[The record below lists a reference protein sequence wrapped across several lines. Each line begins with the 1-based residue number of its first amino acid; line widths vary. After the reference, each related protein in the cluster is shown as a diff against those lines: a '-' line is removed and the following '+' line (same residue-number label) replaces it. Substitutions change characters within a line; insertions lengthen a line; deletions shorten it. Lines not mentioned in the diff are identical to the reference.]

1 MKRTIVITGGTSGI
15 GMYTAIGVAREGAKI
30 VVTGR
35 DPQRGAKGV
44 ETIQRESGNND
55 ISLAL
60 GDLSSLAQIR
70 RLATDLRLAHPKI
83 DVLVNN
89 AGMLAA
95 SRELTADGIELDF
108 AVNVIAPY
116 LLTHEL
122 LPSLEAAR
130 PSRGINVT
138 GGLSTPLDPENLEG
152 ERDFRGIVTYS
163 RAKRALEAMSIRL
176 AEELKPHG
184 VFVNVVYPGGAS
196 TNMTRVVTPEY
207 LPWPMKLAW
216 PMIRRVLADD
226 GGKGAAKASRSSVFA
241 ATSPD
246 LANVSGQYYDTS
258 SKRAQ
263 FHKSVLVP
271 DNQRRVMQTI
281 ERYVASIQ

>member
-55 ISLAL
+55 VSLAL

-89 AGMLAA
+89 AGTLTA
-95 SRELTADGIELDF
+95 SRELSADGIELDF

-130 PSRGINVT
+130 PSRVINVT

-163 RAKRALEAMSIRL
+163 RSKRALEAMSIRL
-176 AEELKPHG
+176 AEELKPRG

-196 TNMTRVVTPEY
+196 TNMTRDMTPDY
-207 LPWPMKLAW
+207 LPWPMKLMW

-246 LANVSGQYYDTS
+246 LANVSGQYYDTN
-258 SKRAQ
+258 SKRAK
-263 FHKSVLVP
+263 FHKSVVVP

-281 ERYVASIQ
+281 ERYVASIH

>member
-95 SRELTADGIELDF
+95 SPAD
-108 AVNVIAPY
+108 AVQRWSA
-116 LLTHEL
+116 
-122 LPSLEAAR
+122 
-130 PSRGINVT
+130 
-138 GGLSTPLDPENLEG
+138 
-152 ERDFRGIVTYS
+152 
-163 RAKRALEAMSIRL
+163 
-176 AEELKPHG
+176 
-184 VFVNVVYPGGAS
+184 
-196 TNMTRVVTPEY
+196 
-207 LPWPMKLAW
+207 
-216 PMIRRVLADD
+216 
-226 GGKGAAKASRSSVFA
+226 GAA
-241 ATSPD
+241 
-246 LANVSGQYYDTS
+246 
-258 SKRAQ
+258 
-263 FHKSVLVP
+263 
-271 DNQRRVMQTI
+271 
-281 ERYVASIQ
+281 